1 MPYRQPANES
11 ATPLLAQVRVASPCP
26 AKWEK
31 MYGNDQVRHCTDC
44 RKNVYNLSAMTRE
57 DAEALLVANG
67 SGDMCVRFY
76 ERADG
81 TIMTADCPVG
91 VERKHR
97 RKMALAVVGGT
108 AMWGM
113 SVLAAASAFARGT
126 DTKAMGDDP
135 APCALAHVEQPVAI
149 PGYLVINGEAGARV
163 SIDDEIRTTLPSMR
177 ITVRPGRH
185 VIEFISA
192 DGIRRERHVVDVD
205 SNQTKSV
212 SMTLQAVLPVT
223 VAPVVP
229 AVPEGV
235 QVRAG
240 GMRRMPV
247 KGNTIDW

>member
-11 ATPLLAQVRVASPCP
+11 DAPLLAQVRVASPCP

-44 RKNVYNLSAMTRE
+44 RKNVYNLSAMTRA

-91 VERKHR
+91 LERKHR
-97 RKMALAVVGGT
+97 RKVALAIVGGT

-113 SVLAAASAFARGT
+113 SILAAASALARGT
-126 DTKAMGDDP
+126 SPKGSEDDP
-135 APCALAHVEQPVAI
+135 APCALAQPVEV
-149 PGYLVINGEAGARV
+149 PGYLDINGEIGARV
-163 SIDDEIRTTLPSMR
+163 VIDGEIRTTLPSMR
-177 ITVRPGRH
+177 ITVKPGRH
-185 VIEFISA
+185 FIELTSA
-192 DGIRRERHVVDVD
+192 DGVRSERHAVDVD
-205 SNQTKSV
+205 SNETKVV
-212 SMTLQAVLPVT
+212 SMLHRSVTPVT
-223 VAPVVP
+223 PVAVAPVVP
-229 AVPEGV
+229 LPPDVRL
-235 QVRAG
+235 RAG

-247 KGNTIDW
+247 KGERLDW